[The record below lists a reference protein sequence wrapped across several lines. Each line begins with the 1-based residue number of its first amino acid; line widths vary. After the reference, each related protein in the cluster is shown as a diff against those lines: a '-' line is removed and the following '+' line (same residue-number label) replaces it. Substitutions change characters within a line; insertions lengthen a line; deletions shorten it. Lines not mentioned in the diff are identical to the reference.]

1 MKKIMTEWRQFL
13 NEEEESPIT
22 VGQLKA
28 VVEILSSNVDD
39 TQKKGK
45 LKRLG
50 VVAFKVGVGMI
61 PVVGPI
67 LKDGVEIVD
76 NLYGL
81 FKGATDPEVINQGKL
96 DNKPWVGM
104 LGIDAEFSKIIDDEI
119 EREFLDKY
127 IKRYTSEVMGLSDNT
142 PLPNFSTALA
152 KYINQTKLNPTPSPM
167 RISKK

>member
-1 MKKIMTEWRQFL
+1 MTEWRQFL
-13 NEEEESPIT
+13 NEEEQQPIT
-22 VGQLKA
+22 VGQLKS
-28 VVEILSSNVDD
+28 VVEILSSDVDD

-81 FKGATDPEVINQGKL
+81 FKASTDPEVINQGKL
-96 DNKPWVGM
+96 DNKPWVKM
-104 LGIDAEFSKIIDDEI
+104 LGIDADFSKIIDDEV
-119 EREFLDKY
+119 EREFLDRY
-127 IKRYTSEVMGLSDNT
+127 IKRYTSEVMGLSDDT

-152 KYINQTKLNPTPSPM
+152 KYINKTKLNPTPSSM
-167 RISKK
+167 VISKK